1 MDYATF
7 FELFAHSGQPVHTL
21 EECLIAWR
29 EKFAALESGGPSS
42 SPAALAAAGAG
53 GGPSTATGRGGRPG
67 SVVFSNGIASG
78 QQGQL
83 ASETLKSMTN
93 KVTFPPLLPGEE
105 VVQLGPSSAASTS
118 AVAAENDLG
127 GLRYSLGLPGAMLA
141 QDGRLRLST
150 YQLVLRA
157 STGGRGARHRL
168 PETFETVNGLY
179 KSYAVS

>member
-1 MDYATF
+1 MRVHPAHAQVDYATF

-21 EECLIAWR
+21 EECLVAWR
-29 EKFAALESGGPSS
+29 AKFAALESGGHASTSAASS
-42 SPAALAAAGAG
+42 TGGEATAAG
-53 GGPSTATGRGGRPG
+53 GGGASARPTSGVFGIGGLG
-67 SVVFSNGIASG
+67 GFGG

-105 VVQLGPSSAASTS
+105 LVQLPATTGQ
-118 AVAAENDLG
+118 AAEPDIG
-127 GLRYSLGLPGAMLA
+127 GLRFSLGLPNAVLA

-168 PETFETVNGLY
+168 PETFETVNEL
-179 KSYAVS
+179 